1 MTMVTARNCTE
12 TRFNQLW
19 DALHEKSSAENESL
33 FQQELHRCRS
43 KRQRSKLAGR
53 FAGAWQTLFDAFCEG
68 RVFCSL
74 LDSVIHQESISAG
87 NAHNRPSVAARF
99 SPKTTTRS
107 ESFVVVRYFNSGVSP
122 RRRFISWMFDQ
133 VA

>member
-53 FAGAWQTLFDAFCEG
+53 FAGA
-68 RVFCSL
+68 RKPYSM
-74 LDSVIHQESISAG
+74 
-87 NAHNRPSVAARF
+87 PSVKVGSSAHF
-99 SPKTTTRS
+99 WTRLS
-107 ESFVVVRYFNSGVSP
+107 TREYQRMAG
-122 RRRFISWMFDQ
+122 
-133 VA
+133 

>member
-12 TRFNQLW
+12 TRFNHLW

-74 LDSVIHQESISAG
+74 LDSVIHQESISEWQ
-87 NAHNRPSVAARF
+87 V
-99 SPKTTTRS
+99 
-107 ESFVVVRYFNSGVSP
+107 EELISFTSAQMSTLYKG
-122 RRRFISWMFDQ
+122 
-133 VA
+133 

>member
-43 KRQRSKLAGR
+43 R
-53 FAGAWQTLFDAFCEG
+53 
-68 RVFCSL
+68 
-74 LDSVIHQESISAG
+74 
-87 NAHNRPSVAARF
+87 
-99 SPKTTTRS
+99 
-107 ESFVVVRYFNSGVSP
+107 
-122 RRRFISWMFDQ
+122 
-133 VA
+133 